1 MVELTDAEAVEIVNK
16 AIKRFKGD
24 VRQLTTAIGVFM
36 LGRKLG
42 WRPTY
47 LLHSTRTLRKYE
59 GFLDVKFREVLP
71 EEGPKSKT
79 LVAWKIAKT
88 VSNFWKLAKGET
100 PEVRTSD
107 WSEVK

>member
-1 MVELTDAEAVEIVNK
+1 MAQLTDAEVVEIVNK
-16 AIKRFKGD
+16 AIKDFKGD

-36 LGRKLG
+36 LGRQLG

-59 GFLDVKFREVLP
+59 GFLGVEFREVLP
-71 EEGPKSKT
+71 EVGYKSKK
-79 LVAWKIAKT
+79 LVAWRIAKT
-88 VSNFWKLAKGET
+88 ISNFWKLVKGEI
-100 PEVRTSD
+100 PDVRTSD